1 MSNTYTKPS
10 NLIAGTTARAEDINN
25 RAGAAETGFDNVEA
39 ITNRTIKLPV
49 GTAGDQLISESGPNR
64 ASKEIGFDAS
74 GNLVLIGS
82 AFQWKGDWATSTA
95 YIKNDIV
102 RDSSTKNL
110 YAVVVDHTSGVLA
123 TDVTA
128 VKMSMAINVVDVE
141 TAKTAAQTAQALSED
156 WAEKTTGAV
165 TGTSYSSKHWA
176 TTGTVQTVSTNIA
189 DINTTADN
197 IASVNTVA
205 TNIVKVVKV
214 ADDLLEAISE
224 IETVAADLQEV
235 SSEIEVVGA
244 SIANVDTT
252 AVNIAN
258 VNTVATN
265 ITNVNKVG
273 VIDTNVTTVANNDA
287 NVTIVA
293 GNTSNIT
300 TVAGNNANVT
310 TVAGISADV
319 TSAAGISANITTVA
333 GNTSNINIAAGISAN
348 ITTAAGIASDIST
361 NATNIAAIQGAD
373 ANATTATTQAGIA
386 TTKASEA
393 STSASN
399 AATSETN
406 AATSETNAATS
417 YDNFDDRM
425 LGSKSSAPSVDNDG
439 DALLT
444 GAMYWDTVAS
454 AMKAYDGSAWVAVA
468 PSAGDQAFIN
478 IVGGELVY
486 SEDLGSI
493 ATAVTTGSGNSIS
506 IVGAAIANVN
516 SVGGSIA
523 NVNAVAGNS
532 TNINAVNTNST
543 NINIVA
549 AGIDNLDAAAANSAN
564 ISSVVAN
571 ETNINLAAGS
581 ITNVNTVASS
591 IADVNRYANEYKIA
605 ATAPAG
611 PSAGDLWLDTTASI
625 LKYYTGSTWSGIV
638 SGITS
643 VVSDTTPQL
652 GGALDGQ
659 NNNMTNIGTVSG
671 SNLQIDFG
679 GL

>member
-49 GTAGDQLISESGPNR
+49 GTAGDQLIAESGPNR
-64 ASKEIGFDAS
+64 ANKEIGFDAS

-128 VKMSMAINVVDVE
+128 VKMSMAVNVVDVE

-224 IETVAADLQEV
+224 IETVAADLQEA

-265 ITNVNKVG
+265 IANVNKVG

-293 GNTSNIT
+293 GNDTDIS
-300 TVAGNNANVT
+300 TVAGNNTNIS

-319 TSAAGISANITTVA
+319 TSAVGISANITTVA
-333 GNTSNINIAAGISAN
+333 GNTSNINIAAGISAD
-348 ITTAAGIASDIST
+348 ITTAASISSAIST
-361 NATNIAAIQGAD
+361 NATNIAAIQAASG
-373 ANATTATTQAGIA
+373 NATTATTQAGIA

-393 STSASN
+393 AASATASANSASSITN
-399 AATSETN
+399 AETN
-406 AATSETNAATS
+406 SAASAAAAALS
-417 YDNFDDRM
+417 YDSFDDRY
-425 LGSKSSAPSVDNDG
+425 LGALSANPTLDNDG
-439 DALLT
+439 GALITGALHFNTTAGQMRVYDGASWAAAGSAVNGTSERVVFTATAAQTTFAATYNAGYVDVYLNGIKLQLAVDYAGTSGTSIVLTTGATVGDIVDIVAYGSFALADHYTKVASDARYLTPTGDGSGLT
-444 GAMYWDTVAS
+444 GIDSLPTQAS
-454 AMKAYDGSAWVAVA
+454 HAGRYLTTNGSAASWVDNSNILSSTTVD
-468 PSAGDQAFIN
+468 SDRTLDGDTR
-478 IVGGELVY
+478 Y
-486 SEDLGSI
+486 
-493 ATAVTTGSGNSIS
+493 TTGNDLI
-506 IVGAAIANVN
+506 I
-516 SVGGSIA
+516 
-523 NVNAVAGNS
+523 
-532 TNINAVNTNST
+532 
-543 NINIVA
+543 
-549 AGIDNLDAAAANSAN
+549 AAAATLTIPLNSLLE
-564 ISSVVAN
+564 VK
-571 ETNINLAAGS
+571 L
-581 ITNVNTVASS
+581 
-591 IADVNRYANEYKIA
+591 Y
-605 ATAPAG
+605 
-611 PSAGDLWLDTTASI
+611 
-625 LKYYTGSTWSGIV
+625 
-638 SGITS
+638 
-643 VVSDTTPQL
+643 
-652 GGALDGQ
+652 
-659 NNNMTNIGTVSG
+659 G
-671 SNLQIDFG
+671 SNKQL
-679 GL
+679 